1 MARGQKKKTQK
12 GSAGLNRKQTD
23 AFLAK
28 NAHRPEVVETS
39 SGLQYEVLVQG
50 EGDCPTSDCDVV
62 VNQRIT
68 LIDGTVIADTYR
80 TGEKDI
86 FSVTE
91 AVEGLQEGLLLMPVG
106 ARYKFY
112 VGPDL
117 AWGKR
122 GAGTKIGPYATVIY
136 DIRLEEIRP
145 SDW

>member
-1 MARGQKKKTQK
+1 MLFYLIAKAISKCYHQRDYSVLTAGWKSMARGQKKKTQK

-91 AVEGLQEGLLLMPVG
+91 AVE
-106 ARYKFY
+106 
-112 VGPDL
+112 
-117 AWGKR
+117 
-122 GAGTKIGPYATVIY
+122 
-136 DIRLEEIRP
+136 
-145 SDW
+145 